1 MARAKGRPR
10 KVETG
15 GWNEGVDGLALAAGT
30 GVSPRHFRFFD
41 NREKYL
47 FFVTTCSEK
56 AAIADRI
63 GMEIANLRPA
73 PPALTLFD
81 AGMGD
86 ATVLARV
93 MSHAHVE
100 FPTVPFRVIAKEI
113 SYENLRLGLEKMPDR
128 FAEHPATVLVF
139 TNMYYSEAPRLTP
152 SSPEGQAALEW
163 REIALSGGTAYEFH
177 RQIGTLEPMLAKCWE
192 VARSPKTGNPH
203 YACPA
208 VLVLYREDH
217 RFLLDRVIPRRGAA
231 APQYDL
237 VIASQPYRMRQPAA
251 LKVRSVLAPL
261 CRNLAPGGRM
271 IAVQA
276 HGNDPGEE
284 IIRAIWP
291 DEELFTVRRQEL
303 IDEIQAQV
311 QESCPDLV
319 YLPYSDRQAV
329 FRYQLLVMPSELEG
343 EINISTLVAAWN
355 AAVYVAQI
363 EDPKM
368 HGALRDGSYLEA
380 TRQVLKKHNGLW
392 FNDEAFVVA
401 RRPR

>member
-1 MARAKGRPR
+1 MARTGGRRPT
-10 KVETG
+10 VETG
-15 GWNEGVDGLALAAGT
+15 RWNRGLGGLALGADPQL
-30 GVSPRHFRFFD
+30 SPHHFRFFD

-56 AAIADRI
+56 TAVADRV

-86 ATVLARV
+86 ASVLARV
-93 MSHAHVE
+93 MSHMHRE
-100 FPTVPFRVIAKEI
+100 FPTVPFRIIAKEI

-128 FAEHPATVLVF
+128 FAEHPASVLVL
-139 TNMYYSEAPRLTP
+139 TNMYYREVSQL
-152 SSPEGQAALEW
+152 SPAMPEDRARLEW
-163 REIALSGGTAYEFH
+163 HEIALTGETAYEFQQ
-177 RQIGTLEPMLAKCWE
+177 QISALEPKLAHCWE
-192 VARSPKTGNPH
+192 VVRSPKTGNPH
-203 YACPA
+203 YARPA
-208 VLVLYREDH
+208 VLVLYRADH
-217 RFLLDRVIPRRGAA
+217 RFLLDRTIPRKDGE
-231 APQYDL
+231 APLYDL
-237 VIASQPYRMRQPAA
+237 VLASQPYRMRQPAA

-261 CRNLAPGGRM
+261 CRSLAPGGRL

-276 HGNDPGEE
+276 HGRDPGEE
-284 IIRAIWP
+284 IVRAIWP
-291 DEELFTVRRQEL
+291 DEELFTVSRHEL
-303 IDEIQAQV
+303 SDEIQAQV
-311 QESCPDLV
+311 QETCPDLV

-329 FRYQLLVMPSELEG
+329 FRYKLLVMPSELEG
-343 EINISTLVAAWN
+343 EMNISTLVAAWN

-368 HGALRDGSYLEA
+368 HAALHDGRYLDA
-380 TRQVLKKHNGLW
+380 TRDVLRKHNGLW